1 MTGVF
6 IGLAVVAAVVAVWW
20 RRFSDRR
27 AARREP
33 GATIALPIAVDG
45 FDEIDAA
52 LEFRKC
58 DCGGALSVSGE
69 TSRQTK
75 QRRYRIVRL
84 VCTECERE
92 QQVHFDVTAVF
103 H

>member
-6 IGLAVVAAVVAVWW
+6 IGLAVIAAVIAVSW
-20 RRFSDRR
+20 RYLSDRR

-33 GATIALPIAVDG
+33 GATIALPIAVRG

-52 LEFRKC
+52 LEFRAC
-58 DCGGALSVSGE
+58 DCGGPLSVSGE
-69 TSRQTK
+69 TSRQTR
-75 QRRYRIVRL
+75 QRRYRVVRL

-92 QQVHFDVTAVF
+92 HLVHFDVTAVF